1 MGPAFSSSGGEDFPV
16 EVLIIPRTIAESEAV
31 GAGASKEGQE
41 LEKPLIV
48 SFLLCEKRANQRLF
62 QIKIGKI
69 KMTNSAKKTYIANF
83 GTVANLR
90 ITQSRGVP
98 MAAFTLDGGEKFS
111 RDVVVFGA
119 ERVEKMK
126 EIGNGRKAWVRGE
139 ITEITKRNAN
149 GGTYK
154 VTGLKGYNLKDIT
167 DAQPKAKAADAA
179 EAKAAA
185 EEASSIVR
193 SSRSQVASEPA

>member
-1 MGPAFSSSGGEDFPV
+1 
-16 EVLIIPRTIAESEAV
+16 
-31 GAGASKEGQE
+31 
-41 LEKPLIV
+41 
-48 SFLLCEKRANQRLF
+48 
-62 QIKIGKI
+62 
-69 KMTNSAKKTYIANF
+69 MTNSAKKTYIANF

-167 DAQPKAKAADAA
+167 DAQPKAKAEDEAPADAGADAPVA
-179 EAKAAA
+179 EAAGA
-185 EEASSIVR
+185 EMADAQVGD
-193 SSRSQVASEPA
+193 QVAGETVDLDDEIPF

>member
-1 MGPAFSSSGGEDFPV
+1 
-16 EVLIIPRTIAESEAV
+16 
-31 GAGASKEGQE
+31 
-41 LEKPLIV
+41 
-48 SFLLCEKRANQRLF
+48 
-62 QIKIGKI
+62 
-69 KMTNSAKKTYIANF
+69 MTNSAKKTYIANF

-185 EEASSIVR
+185 EDETPADAAADAPVAEADAAEMAQAQGDD
-193 SSRSQVASEPA
+193 QVSGETVDLDDEIPF

>member
-1 MGPAFSSSGGEDFPV
+1 
-16 EVLIIPRTIAESEAV
+16 
-31 GAGASKEGQE
+31 
-41 LEKPLIV
+41 
-48 SFLLCEKRANQRLF
+48 
-62 QIKIGKI
+62 
-69 KMTNSAKKTYIANF
+69 MTTAAKKTYIANF

-167 DAQPKAKAADAA
+167 DAQPKAKAAEAEAPADAGADAPVAEADAA
-179 EAKAAA
+179 EMAQAQGAD
-185 EEASSIVR
+185 
-193 SSRSQVASEPA
+193 QVAGETVDIDDEIPF

>member
-1 MGPAFSSSGGEDFPV
+1 
-16 EVLIIPRTIAESEAV
+16 
-31 GAGASKEGQE
+31 
-41 LEKPLIV
+41 
-48 SFLLCEKRANQRLF
+48 
-62 QIKIGKI
+62 
-69 KMTNSAKKTYIANF
+69 MTNSAKKTYIANF

-167 DAQPKAKAADAA
+167 DAKPKAKADDTAAEAEAPADAGADAPVAEADAA
-179 EAKAAA
+179 EMAQAQGAD
-185 EEASSIVR
+185 
-193 SSRSQVASEPA
+193 QVAGETVDLDDEIPF

>member
-1 MGPAFSSSGGEDFPV
+1 
-16 EVLIIPRTIAESEAV
+16 
-31 GAGASKEGQE
+31 
-41 LEKPLIV
+41 
-48 SFLLCEKRANQRLF
+48 
-62 QIKIGKI
+62 
-69 KMTNSAKKTYIANF
+69 MTTAAKKTYIANF

-167 DAQPKAKAADAA
+167 DAQPKAKTDDAATGEAEDQTAGQAADDQ
-179 EAKAAA
+179 AAA
-185 EEASSIVR
+185 SVADVAETGAED
-193 SSRSQVASEPA
+193 QVAGENADLVDEIPF